1 MNAIQELFKNS
12 ASWTTVIFVV
22 LVLLFAIKEI
32 ISVISYICEKFGIK
46 TKRITEKENFEKRV
60 NKLEQHDERQYNK
73 LNELCNSINDI
84 KATIVKN
91 EEERKSDVVASY
103 RSTLYRL
110 HENFM
115 KNGYVTSSGLKTFVE
130 CGKRYEKCGGDDIY
144 HEKLYPEVLSL
155 PVKNQEE

>member
-60 NKLEQHDERQYNK
+60 NKLEQHDERQYNE
-73 LNELCNSINDI
+73 LNELISRMTNLMQVVNNMQSANLTENEKRLLNQINSIILSGQQQMN
-84 KATIVKN
+84 IVCSQYGMQDDQ
-91 EEERKSDVVASY
+91 EITKS
-103 RSTLYRL
+103 
-110 HENFM
+110 
-115 KNGYVTSSGLKTFVE
+115 GYG
-130 CGKRYEKCGGDDIY
+130 R
-144 HEKLYPEVLSL
+144 
-155 PVKNQEE
+155 

>member
-22 LVLLFAIKEI
+22 LVLFF
-32 ISVISYICEKFGIK
+32 EKFGVK
-46 TKRITEKENFEKRV
+46 TKRIIERENFEKRV
-60 NKLEQHDERQYNK
+60 NKLEQRDEKQYEK

-84 KATIVKN
+84 KTTIIKN

-110 HENFM
+110 YETFM
-115 KNGYVTSSGLKTFVE
+115 KNGYVTSSGLKT
-130 CGKRYEKCGGDDIY
+130 
-144 HEKLYPEVLSL
+144 EVMSL
-155 PVKNQEE
+155 PIENQEE